1 MNVTI
6 PPILFYAMGAL
17 LVVFGA
23 LRAIDAGP
31 PPRRARARGGHPGA
45 GPASESRHL
54 TFGIVW
60 VAMGLF
66 LIVSTLGVIRMR
78 SPF

>member
-6 PPILFYAMGAL
+6 PPIFFYALGCL
-17 LVVFGA
+17 LIVFGTMRA
-23 LRAIDAGP
+23 FTLGRLRASRELEADSP
-31 PPRRARARGGHPGA
+31 ARAKERK
-45 GPASESRHL
+45 RHL

-66 LIVSTLGVIRMR
+66 LIVSTLGVIKMR